1 MAWTKTKFEE
11 PDDIR
16 FVKLNKIGDA
26 VEGIFAGTKERKN
39 NFGKSEVQILV
50 KTGENEDKSPILEGL
65 TANQR
70 LLAQIAPVKRGA
82 SIRIEYVDD
91 KQNDGV
97 DREGKPLSPTK
108 LYDVM
113 VDDGK
118 PAAAAAP
125 AATNGEQRK
134 APF

>member
-11 PDDIR
+11 PDDVR

-26 VEGIFAGTKERKN
+26 VEGIFAGTNERKN
-39 NFGKSEVQILV
+39 HFGKSEVQILI
-50 KTGENEDKSPILEGL
+50 KTGENEDKSPIIEAM

-70 LLAQIAPVKRGA
+70 LLAQIAPVKRGTVV
-82 SIRIEYVDD
+82 RIEYVAD
-91 KQNDGV
+91 KPNDGV
-97 DREGKPLSPTK
+97 DREGRPLNPTK

-125 AATNGEQRK
+125 ASNGEQRK